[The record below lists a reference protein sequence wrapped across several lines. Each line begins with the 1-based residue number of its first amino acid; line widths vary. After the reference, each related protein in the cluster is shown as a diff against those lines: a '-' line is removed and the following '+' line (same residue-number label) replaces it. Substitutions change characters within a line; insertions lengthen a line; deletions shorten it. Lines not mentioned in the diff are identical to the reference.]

1 MRRRGACGRPC
12 SRPRIGLRPKAPK
25 ASARSLSATSTSA
38 ANGWRSHRMRQPRPR
53 HQADAKGRGRRI
65 LIASAHSSPLPSQ
78 AALQA
83 AILWPCPPAR
93 QHPRPLARSHP
104 SRTPLRQTPRRR
116 RRLWTPLPPRLL
128 RQTPRRR
135 RGSAC
140 QRPRH
145 SRARQ
150 STVGGPPLGFCQT
163 HMRSW
168 RRSSDRLVGR
178 APVRLRADGAR
189 DRMPWDWSWSSCW
202 RSRCSEPGA
211 GGSESLSRGAQLWR
225 LPAVPSDSSL
235 SDTRSPQNQSGK
247 PPQWAAPAETERAAA
262 GVAGLMAFD
271 AR

>member
-83 AILWPCPPAR
+83 AILWPCPPAW

-104 SRTPLRQTPRRR
+104 SRTPLRRTPGRR
-116 RRLWTPLPPRLL
+116 RRLWTPLPARLL

-168 RRSSDRLVGR
+168 RRSSDRLVAPAAHQCPFQGNGR
-178 APVRLRADGAR
+178 VYVVSEAAALRQFLCFLLFGPAGGAR
-189 DRMPWDWSWSSCW
+189 CPLQGDIRT
-202 RSRCSEPGA
+202 G
-211 GGSESLSRGAQLWR
+211 
-225 LPAVPSDSSL
+225 
-235 SDTRSPQNQSGK
+235 
-247 PPQWAAPAETERAAA
+247 
-262 GVAGLMAFD
+262 
-271 AR
+271 

>member
-53 HQADAKGRGRRI
+53 HQADAQAAVVRGRTPEKRSRAEPAVPSPASRWTQSTPPHGPRLSLTSCKWTGLPANMAKGRGRRI
-65 LIASAHSSPLPSQ
+65 LMASAHSSPLPSQ

-168 RRSSDRLVGR
+168 RRSSDRLVAPAAHKCPFQSNGR
-178 APVRLRADGAR
+178 VYVVSEAAALRQFLCFLLFGPAGGAR
-189 DRMPWDWSWSSCW
+189 CP
-202 RSRCSEPGA
+202 
-211 GGSESLSRGAQLWR
+211 
-225 LPAVPSDSSL
+225 
-235 SDTRSPQNQSGK
+235 
-247 PPQWAAPAETERAAA
+247 
-262 GVAGLMAFD
+262 
-271 AR
+271 